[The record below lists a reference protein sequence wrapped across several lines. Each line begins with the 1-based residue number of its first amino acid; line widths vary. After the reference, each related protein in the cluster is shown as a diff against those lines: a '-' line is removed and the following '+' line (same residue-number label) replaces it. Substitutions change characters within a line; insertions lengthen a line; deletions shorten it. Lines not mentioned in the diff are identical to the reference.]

1 MIAFAPHRTETSM
14 PAAAW
19 GMLLT
24 LSILWGGSFLFI
36 RVAVAEIPTLSVVL
50 ARVALA
56 AVVLLVVARASGVT
70 MPRDR
75 HAWRDYLVMGLLNNI
90 VPFVLIVWGQR
101 TIGAGL
107 ASILNA
113 TTPIFGVVIAHLFTA
128 DDKATP
134 LKAVGVA
141 VAFLGVAVLVG
152 VDALGGL
159 GDHLLAELACL
170 GAALSYGFS
179 ALWSRRFRGRPPIA
193 TAAGQLTC
201 SSLVLTPMVLLLDPP
216 WTHVAPGGIAVA
228 AVVALALFSTALAYI
243 LFFRLTT
250 LVGPTNTMLVT
261 FLIPPSAI
269 LLGFVFL
276 HERLAGQHLAGVV
289 LIGLGLMAIDGR
301 LARRF
306 SPQAG

>member
-1 MIAFAPHRTETSM
+1 M
-14 PAAAW
+14 PALAW

-24 LSILWGGSFLFI
+24 LSVLWGGSFLFN
-36 RVAVAEIPTLSVVL
+36 RVAVAEIPTLDVVL
-50 ARVALA
+50 ARVAIA
-56 AVVLLVVARASGVT
+56 AIALLLVARLTGVA

-75 HAWRDYLVMGLLNNI
+75 RSWFDYLVMGILNNI
-90 VPFVLIVWGQR
+90 IPFVLIVWGQR

-113 TTPIFGVVIAHLFTA
+113 TTPIFGVLIAHLLTT

-134 LKAVGVA
+134 LKAAGIA
-141 VAFLGVAVLVG
+141 VAFVGVAVLVG
-152 VDALGGL
+152 IDALGGL

-170 GAALSYGFS
+170 GAAVSYGFS
-179 ALWSRRFRGRPPIA
+179 GLWSRRFRGRPPIT
-193 TAAGQLTC
+193 TAAGQLVS
-201 SSLVLTPMVLLLDPP
+201 SSLLLTPAVLLLDPP
-216 WTHVAPGGIAVA
+216 WTHAAPSTMAIA
-228 AVVALALFSTALAYI
+228 AVLALAFLSTAAAYI

-276 HERLAGQHLAGVV
+276 HERLAPQHLAGVA
-289 LIGLGLMAIDGR
+289 LIGLGLAAIDGR
-301 LARRF
+301 LVRRLTGTPGP
-306 SPQAG
+306 S

>member
-1 MIAFAPHRTETSM
+1 M

-24 LSILWGGSFLFI
+24 LSLLWGGSFLFI

-50 ARVALA
+50 ARVAVA
-56 AVVLLVVARASGVT
+56 AAVLLVVARLAGVE
-70 MPRDR
+70 MPRGR
-75 HAWRDYLVMGLLNNI
+75 RAWRDHLVMGLLNNI

-113 TTPIFGVVIAHLFTA
+113 TTPIFGVIVAHLFTA

-141 VAFLGVAVLVG
+141 VAFAGVAVLVG
-152 VDALGGL
+152 IDALTGL

-179 ALWSRRFRGRPPIA
+179 GLWSRRFRGRPPIA

-201 SSLVLTPMVLLLDPP
+201 SSLVLAPAVLLLDPP
-216 WTHVAPGGIAVA
+216 WRHAAPGATAIA
-228 AVVALALFSTALAYI
+228 AVLALALLSTALAYI

-250 LVGPTNTMLVT
+250 AVGPTNTMFVT

-269 LLGFVFL
+269 LLGWVFL
-276 HERLAGQHLAGVV
+276 GEHLATQHLAGVA
-289 LIGLGLMAIDGR
+289 LIGVGLAVVDGR
-301 LARRF
+301 IFRR
-306 SPQAG
+306 SGTA

>member
-1 MIAFAPHRTETSM
+1 M

-19 GMLLT
+19 GMLAV
-24 LSILWGGSFLFI
+24 LSLLWGGSFLFI
-36 RVAVAEIPTLSVVL
+36 RLAVAEIPTLTVVL

-56 AVVLLVVARASGVT
+56 ATVLLVVARLSGVE

-75 HAWRDYLVMGLLNNI
+75 RAWRDYLVMGLLNNI

-113 TTPIFGVVIAHLFTA
+113 TTPIFGVIIAHLFTT
-128 DDKATP
+128 DDKATRHE
-134 LKAVGVA
+134 AAGVA
-141 VAFLGVAVLVG
+141 LAFVGVAVLVG
-152 VDALGGL
+152 LDAFAGF
-159 GDHLLAELACL
+159 GDHLLAEAACL
-170 GAALSYGFS
+170 GAAVSYGFS
-179 ALWSRRFRGRPPIA
+179 GLWSRRFRGRPPLT

-201 SSLVLTPMVLLLDPP
+201 SSLVIAPAVLLLDPP
-216 WTHVAPGGIAVA
+216 WTHAAPGPVA
-228 AVVALALFSTALAYI
+228 IGAIVALALLSTAVAYI

-269 LLGFVFL
+269 LLGFLVL
-276 HERLAGQHLAGVV
+276 DERLAPQHLAGVA
-289 LIGLGLMAIDGR
+289 LIGLGLATVDGR
-301 LARRF
+301 LLRRLGRAKH
-306 SPQAG
+306 PT